1 MVTAIAGA
9 VRTGLKRA
17 TVWRVSP
24 GNWGRASNP
33 VVHVTFGTRAAGIRW
48 HDARRFIDAA
58 TRGHGTSCSP
68 PQDRWSDTMQ
78 APEHRRPY
86 SKHPGGIPVSI
97 DRLCLMPRALVA
109 VAVAS
114 LAAAGAAHATE
125 NSQVRAL
132 LGAPSYEISTPQF
145 PGLYAQFWYQHYEAD
160 KLRDADGKTPTQA
173 LTIPGVGTLPLTV
186 NGSIKADVF
195 VPRLTWVT
203 EKIVMDGRLG
213 FSAAFPLVRQTND
226 FTLTTVLPAGVP
238 ANVAAAVN
246 QQLAAAGGALSGKRS
261 GMADPELAA
270 YLDWQ
275 QDESRVALGV
285 AFNPPMGSYDADRPV
300 NPGAG
305 KYWTFKPLLV
315 ASRVWENGFAV
326 GLRATYSF
334 NTRNDDTGVRSGQY
348 LHADWSGTYQLNDQ
362 WKFGVQ
368 GYVLKQFT
376 ADRGGDAGANKVQA
390 LSAGP
395 LIAYLAESGDW
406 GVDFKV
412 MKEFSVRN
420 RPEGTVTWLR
430 LNYRLN

>member
-17 TVWRVSP
+17 PVWRVSP

-68 PQDRWSDTMQ
+68 PEDRWSDTMQ

-145 PGLYAQFWYQHYEAD
+145 PGVYLQTWYQHYEAD

-213 FSAAFPLVRQTND
+213 FSAALPLVKQTND

-246 QQLAAAGGALSGKRS
+246 QQLAAAGGAL
-261 GMADPELAA
+261 
-270 YLDWQ
+270 
-275 QDESRVALGV
+275 
-285 AFNPPMGSYDADRPV
+285 
-300 NPGAG
+300 
-305 KYWTFKPLLV
+305 
-315 ASRVWENGFAV
+315 
-326 GLRATYSF
+326 
-334 NTRNDDTGVRSGQY
+334 
-348 LHADWSGTYQLNDQ
+348 
-362 WKFGVQ
+362 
-368 GYVLKQFT
+368 
-376 ADRGGDAGANKVQA
+376 
-390 LSAGP
+390 
-395 LIAYLAESGDW
+395 
-406 GVDFKV
+406 
-412 MKEFSVRN
+412 
-420 RPEGTVTWLR
+420 
-430 LNYRLN
+430 

>member
-1 MVTAIAGA
+1 M
-9 VRTGLKRA
+9 
-17 TVWRVSP
+17 
-24 GNWGRASNP
+24 
-33 VVHVTFGTRAAGIRW
+33 
-48 HDARRFIDAA
+48 
-58 TRGHGTSCSP
+58 
-68 PQDRWSDTMQ
+68 
-78 APEHRRPY
+78 
-86 SKHPGGIPVSI
+86 SI
-97 DRLCLMPRALVA
+97 DLLRDRKSATAAALVTLTA
-109 VAVAS
+109 LV
-114 LAAAGAAHATE
+114 GTAHATE

-145 PGLYAQFWYQHYEAD
+145 PGVYLQTWYQHYEAD
-160 KLRDADGKTPTQA
+160 KLRDADGNTPTRS

-195 VPRLTWVT
+195 VPRITWVT

-213 FSAAFPLVRQTND
+213 FSAALPLVKQTND
-226 FTLTTVLPAGVP
+226 FTLTTVLPAGLP
-238 ANVAAAVN
+238 PTAVAQIN
-246 QQLAAAGGALSGKRS
+246 QQLSAAGGALSGTRS
-261 GMADPELAA
+261 GLADPEIAA
-270 YLDWQ
+270 YIDWQ

-285 AFNPPMGSYDADRPV
+285 AFNPPMGSYDASRAV

-326 GLRATYSF
+326 GLRATYSI

-348 LHADWSGTYQLNDQ
+348 LHADWSGTYNVNDQ
-362 WKFGVQ
+362 WKVGVQ

-395 LIAYLAESGDW
+395 LIAYLAESGEW

-420 RPEGTVTWLR
+420 RPEGTITWLR

>member
-1 MVTAIAGA
+1 M
-9 VRTGLKRA
+9 
-17 TVWRVSP
+17 
-24 GNWGRASNP
+24 
-33 VVHVTFGTRAAGIRW
+33 
-48 HDARRFIDAA
+48 FID
-58 TRGHGTSCSP
+58 
-68 PQDRWSDTMQ
+68 
-78 APEHRRPY
+78 
-86 SKHPGGIPVSI
+86 
-97 DRLCLMPRALVA
+97 LPRARPSA
-109 VAVAS
+109 
-114 LAAAGAAHATE
+114 LAAFVTLSVVAGAAHATE

-145 PGLYAQFWYQHYEAD
+145 PGVYLQTWYQHYEAD
-160 KLRDADGKTPTQA
+160 KLRDADGNTPTRS
-173 LTIPGVGTLPLTV
+173 LTIPGVGALPLTV

-213 FSAAFPLVRQTND
+213 FSAAFPLVKQTND
-226 FTLTTVLPAGVP
+226 FTLTTVLPAGLP
-238 ANVAAAVN
+238 ATAVAQIN
-246 QQLAAAGGALSGKRS
+246 QQLSAAGGALSGTRS

-270 YLDWQ
+270 YIDWQ

-285 AFNPPMGSYDADRPV
+285 AFNPPMGSYDASRAV

-348 LHADWSGTYQLNDQ
+348 LHADWSGTYNVNDQ
-362 WKFGVQ
+362 WKVGVQ

-376 ADRGGDAGANKVQA
+376 ADNGGAAGANKVQA

-395 LIAYLAESGDW
+395 LIAYLAESGEW

>member
-1 MVTAIAGA
+1 M
-9 VRTGLKRA
+9 
-17 TVWRVSP
+17 
-24 GNWGRASNP
+24 
-33 VVHVTFGTRAAGIRW
+33 
-48 HDARRFIDAA
+48 
-58 TRGHGTSCSP
+58 
-68 PQDRWSDTMQ
+68 
-78 APEHRRPY
+78 
-86 SKHPGGIPVSI
+86 SI
-97 DRLCLMPRALVA
+97 DCFRLMPRALA
-109 VAVAS
+109 VAAAL

-145 PGLYAQFWYQHYEAD
+145 PGLYAQFWVQHYEAD
-160 KLRDADGKTPTQA
+160 KLRDADGHTPTRA
-173 LTIPGVGTLPLTV
+173 MAVPGVGTLPLTV

-203 EKIVMDGRLG
+203 EKIVMEGRLG
-213 FSAAFPLVRQTND
+213 FSAAFPMVRQTND
-226 FTLTTVLPAGVP
+226 FTLTTVIPAAVP
-238 ANVAAAVN
+238 PAAAAQIN
-246 QQLAAAGGALSGKRS
+246 AQLAGAGAALSGKRS
-261 GMADPELAA
+261 GLADPELAA

-285 AFNPPMGSYDADRPV
+285 AFNPPLGSYDASRAV

-305 KYWTFKPLLV
+305 KFWTFKPLLV
-315 ASRVWENGFAV
+315 ASRVWENGIAV

-362 WKFGVQ
+362 WKVGVQ

-376 ADRGGDAGANKVQA
+376 ADQGSAAGANKVQA

-395 LIAYLAESGDW
+395 LVAYLSESGDW
-406 GVDFKV
+406 GVDFKG
-412 MKEFSVRN
+412 MKELSVRT

>member
-1 MVTAIAGA
+1 M
-9 VRTGLKRA
+9 
-17 TVWRVSP
+17 
-24 GNWGRASNP
+24 
-33 VVHVTFGTRAAGIRW
+33 
-48 HDARRFIDAA
+48 FIDHCRARPFALAA
-58 TRGHGTSCSP
+58 TFVTLCTLGT
-68 PQDRWSDTMQ
+68 
-78 APEHRRPY
+78 
-86 SKHPGGIPVSI
+86 
-97 DRLCLMPRALVA
+97 
-109 VAVAS
+109 
-114 LAAAGAAHATE
+114 AAHATE

-173 LTIPGVGTLPLTV
+173 LTVPGVGTLPITV

-203 EKIVMDGRLG
+203 EKIVADGRLG
-213 FSAAFPLVRQTND
+213 FSAAFPMVKQTND
-226 FTLTTVLPAGVP
+226 FTLTTVLPAGLP
-238 ANVAAAVN
+238 TAAAAQIN
-246 QQLAAAGGALSGKRS
+246 QQLSAAGAALSGQRS
-261 GMADPELAA
+261 GMADPEIAA

-285 AFNPPMGSYDADRPV
+285 AFNPPMGSYNADRAV

-305 KYWTFKPLLV
+305 KFWTFKPLLV

-376 ADRGGDAGANKVQA
+376 ADRGGDSAANKVQA